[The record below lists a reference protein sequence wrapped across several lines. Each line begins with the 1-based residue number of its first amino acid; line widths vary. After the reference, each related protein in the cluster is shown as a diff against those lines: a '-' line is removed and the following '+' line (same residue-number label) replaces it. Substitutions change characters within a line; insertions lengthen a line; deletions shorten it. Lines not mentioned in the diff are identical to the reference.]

1 MKYFPQG
8 TSSAMAPCV
17 PVESIAWSITSKGF
31 PQCGQPLLKHATL
44 ADVLC
49 VSARARTHTHTH
61 SHTHTQ
67 YRFNA
72 VLVLQA
78 CWLVLWNRLENG
90 ENSHSANQRVLSP
103 GV

>member
-1 MKYFPQG
+1 MRVDKNQKDKHGGQVGKQNQKKECGRDRDFV
-8 TSSAMAPCV
+8 CV
-17 PVESIAWSITSKGF
+17 
-31 PQCGQPLLKHATL
+31 
-44 ADVLC
+44 C
-49 VSARARTHTHTH
+49 VQRHTHT
-61 SHTHTQ
+61 HTHTQ

-103 GV
+103 GVPELGSEGV